1 MKENRMSLIFD
12 AKPINEGFARAC
24 VASFCLQLEPT
35 LEELGDIK
43 TAVSEAVTNAIV
55 HGYKGKPGKVKINCE
70 IKNNKVKIQIIDSGV
85 GIDNIEEA
93 RQPFYT
99 SLPDEERSGMGFT
112 VMESFMDDVKVEKNR
127 MGGVTVTLTKE
138 IANSASVY
146 IGGNSK
152 YAISNGNN

>member
-70 IKNNKVKIQIIDSGV
+70 IKNSKVKIQIIDSGV
-85 GIDNIEEA
+85 GIENIEEA

-112 VMESFMDDVKVEKNR
+112 VMESFCDKVRVKSQKGKGTV
-127 MGGVTVTLTKE
+127 VTLTKKITGKCE
-138 IANSASVY
+138 
-146 IGGNSK
+146 
-152 YAISNGNN
+152 